1 MLWFP
6 AEGPP
11 ARVLV
16 AKGRVHYTFKVMVD
30 RATVRHFALEA
41 AVASLRLVL
50 AVHLVLLAMAAPVA
64 SMGIEKALFLVA
76 LMSPPALLL
85 AAPMAPFHRWI
96 CSKSAPFVGR
106 GTWWVAGYGVI
117 LVAIAVLAGAGGA
130 VALLLAVGFPLA
142 AAAVIA
148 AYVWLWRLGDAWL
161 GEASAPKVGRR
172 WAFAMALIVLTS
184 AWIPYVVYAHISD
197 TCYDRG
203 GAMRSGWTCEY

>member
-1 MLWFP
+1 
-6 AEGPP
+6 
-11 ARVLV
+11 
-16 AKGRVHYTFKVMVD
+16 MVD

-50 AVHLVLLAMAAPVA
+50 AVHLVLLAMAASVV

-85 AAPMAPFHRWI
+85 AAPMAPFHSWI
-96 CSKSAPFVGR
+96 CSRSAPFVGR

-161 GEASAPKVGRR
+161 GEAGTPKVARR